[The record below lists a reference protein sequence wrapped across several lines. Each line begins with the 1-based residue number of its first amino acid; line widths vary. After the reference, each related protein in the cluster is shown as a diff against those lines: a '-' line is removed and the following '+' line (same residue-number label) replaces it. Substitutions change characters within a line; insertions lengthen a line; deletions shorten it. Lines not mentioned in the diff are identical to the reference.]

1 MSMCWVLI
9 HVSLFATPWT
19 VPLQALLSMEFPK
32 QEYWSGLLFPT
43 PRNLP
48 DPRIKPVSLALP
60 ALAGGF
66 FTIVPLGS
74 LLHVHTGR

>member
-1 MSMCWVLI
+1 MLI

-19 VPLQALLSMEFPK
+19 VSLQALLSMEFPK

-43 PRNLP
+43 PRDLP

-66 FTIVPLGS
+66 FTIVPFGKPATYAYRQINL
-74 LLHVHTGR
+74 